1 MYVMTDTTIT
11 ALTANLKFEVPT
23 EELEQKLRIMFSPN
37 LESEEEKFPIDA
49 RSLHGFLGVG
59 KDFSTWFKD
68 NVTKYDFAEETDY
81 VKFSPNLGKTPEG
94 GRPSIDYKITL
105 NMAKE
110 LAMVQRT
117 DLGKLVRR
125 YLIWAEQELQ
135 KKFAPKPMSHLEITA
150 ATAQI
155 VSENAQ
161 TLVEHEKKLAAHD
174 QEIAQIKKALQHPL
188 SDLNIRL
195 AVDKNKIKD
204 HEERIAHVETFVE
217 DSGPAE
223 EVRTLIMDMHH
234 VTGHSYEDLYNDFY
248 SALRTRYG
256 INLSART
263 TALKNRRREQG
274 WSESK
279 IKKISKL
286 DAITASPDIWQ
297 PVRSLLQS
305 GRTYLNS
312 TEEGGDLF

>member
-1 MYVMTDTTIT
+1 MHFIEEGNYIMTDTTIT
-11 ALTANLKFEVPT
+11 ALTQGLTFET
-23 EELEQKLRIMFSPN
+23 SSEELEQKLRIMFSPN
-37 LESEEEKFPIDA
+37 LESKEEQFPIDA
-49 RSLHGFLGVG
+49 RELHDFLGVG
-59 KDFSTWFKD
+59 KDFSNWIKD
-68 NVTKYDFAEETDY
+68 GIKKYDFIEDADY
-81 VKFSPNLGKTPEG
+81 TKFSPKTAKTPEG
-94 GRPSIDYKITL
+94 GRPTIDYKISL

-135 KKFAPKPMSHLEITA
+135 KKFAPKPMSLLEIVA
-150 ATAQI
+150 A
-155 VSENAQ
+155 NAQ
-161 TLVEHEKKLAAHD
+161 ALVDHERKLAVHD
-174 QEIAQIKKALQHPL
+174 QDIAQIKKALQHPL

-195 AVDKNKIKD
+195 AADKNKIKD
-204 HEERIAHVETFVE
+204 HEERITHVETFVE
-217 DSGPAE
+217 DPGPAE
-223 EVRTLIMDMHH
+223 EVRTLITDMHH
-234 VTGHSYEDLYNDFY
+234 GTGHSYEDLYNDFY

-263 TALKNRRREQG
+263 TALKSRRREQG

-312 TEEGGDLF
+312 TEGGDLF

>member
-1 MYVMTDTTIT
+1 MTDTTIT
-11 ALTANLKFEVPT
+11 ALTQGLTFET
-23 EELEQKLRIMFSPN
+23 SSEELEQKLRIMFSPN
-37 LESEEEKFPIDA
+37 LESKEEQFPIDA
-49 RSLHGFLGVG
+49 RELHDFLGVG

-68 NVTKYDFAEETDY
+68 NTKKYDLIEQVDY
-81 VKFSPNLGKTPEG
+81 ISRSPNLGNAKNEG
-94 GRPSIDYKITL
+94 GFNKIDYKISL

-135 KKFAPKPMSHLEITA
+135 KKFTPKPMSLLEIVA
-150 ATAQI
+150 A
-155 VSENAQ
+155 NAQ
-161 TLVEHEKKLAAHD
+161 ALVDHEKKLAVHD
-174 QEIAQIKKALQHPL
+174 QDIAQIKKALQHPL

-195 AVDKNKIKD
+195 AADKNKIKD
-204 HEERIAHVETFVE
+204 HEERITHVETFVE
-217 DSGPAE
+217 DPGPAE
-223 EVRTLIMDMHH
+223 EVRTLITDMHH
-234 VTGHSYEDLYNDFY
+234 GTGHSYEDLYNDFY

-263 TALKNRRREQG
+263 TALKSRRREQG